1 MSAIDRREALKRTA
15 ALLGGVI
22 SIPTMSA
29 VLSGCQ
35 PSGSGSDWSP
45 AALSDHQN
53 DLVIAISE
61 HIIPA
66 TDTPGAKAAQVNR
79 FIDGMLA
86 ESFLEKDRTQFL
98 DGLDAV
104 DARSQEMHG
113 APFLDTSAEQQV
125 ALLEALD
132 EEAHDPQTSQNIE
145 SPPYYRDDDL
155 PADAPPPEE
164 APFFRMMKELTL
176 IGYYTSEIGAT
187 QELRFDPVMGRYDP
201 CVPLEEIGR
210 AWA

>member
-1 MSAIDRREALKRTA
+1 MTAIDRREALKRTA

-22 SIPTMSA
+22 SAPTLA
-29 VLSGCQ
+29 GVLSGCQ

-45 AALSDHQN
+45 TALSAYQN
-53 DLVIAISE
+53 ELVTAIAE

-79 FIDGMLA
+79 FIDAMLA
-86 ESFLEKDRTQFL
+86 DSFLEADRTRFL

-104 DARSQEMHG
+104 DARSQDMHG
-113 APFLDTSAEQQV
+113 APFLESTADQQV
-125 ALLEALD
+125 AVLEALD
-132 EEAHDPQTSQNIE
+132 AEAYDPEASADIE
-145 SPPYYRDDDL
+145 STPYYRADDI
-155 PADAPPPEE
+155 PEGAPVPDE

-187 QELRFDPVMGRYDP
+187 QELRFNPVMGRYDP
-201 CVPLEEIGR
+201 CVPFEDIGR